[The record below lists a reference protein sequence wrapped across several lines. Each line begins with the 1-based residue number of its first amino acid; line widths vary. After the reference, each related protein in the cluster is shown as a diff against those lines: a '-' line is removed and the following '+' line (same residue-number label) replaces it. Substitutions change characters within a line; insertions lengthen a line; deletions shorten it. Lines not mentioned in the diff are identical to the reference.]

1 METWL
6 NWFKSLFK
14 HRELVGPAKTVR
26 AFSTSSQPITQDGVS
41 VDQNGWRIDSRDKR
55 TVRLFEVPQPGIEL
69 CMVTY
74 RAQMKTANVQVGTY
88 LEMWCRFPGQ
98 GEFFS
103 KGLHHAVKGTTGWAS
118 YETPFYLMKGQRPD
132 LIKLNLVCEGA
143 GTVWLRNVELLQTP
157 LE

>member
-1 METWL
+1 ML
-6 NWFKSLFK
+6 NWLKSLFK

-26 AFSTSSQPITQDGVS
+26 AFSTSGQPITRDGVT
-41 VDQNGWRIDSRDKR
+41 VEQNGWRIDSRDKR

-74 RAQMKTANVQVGTY
+74 RAQLKTANVQVGTY
-88 LEMWCRFPGQ
+88 LEMWCQFPGQ

-143 GTVWLRNVELLQTP
+143 GTVWIRNVELLQTP

>member
-1 METWL
+1 ML
-6 NWFKSLFK
+6 NWFKSLF
-14 HRELVGPAKTVR
+14 RQPELVGPPKMIRKFTA
-26 AFSTSSQPITQDGVS
+26 ASPPITQDGVS
-41 VDQNGWRIDSRDKR
+41 VEQNGWRIDSRDKR

-74 RAQMKTANVQVGTY
+74 RAQMKTANVQGGTY

-103 KGLHHAVKGTTGWAS
+103 KGLHHSVKGTTDWAS

-143 GTVWLRNVELLQTP
+143 GTVWIRNVELLQTP

>member
-1 METWL
+1 ML

-14 HRELVGPAKTVR
+14 HRELVGPAKTVQ
-26 AFSTSSQPITQDGVS
+26 AFSTSSQPITQDGVM
-41 VDQNGWRIDSRDKR
+41 VEQNGWRIDSRDKR

-88 LEMWCRFPGQ
+88 LAMWCRFPGQ

>member
-1 METWL
+1 MFGWL
-6 NWFKSLFK
+6 KSFFKK
-14 HRELVGPAKTVR
+14 QPEPVGPPKLIR

-74 RAQMKTANVQVGTY
+74 RARMKTANVQGGTY
-88 LEMWCRFPGQ
+88 LEMWCRFPRQ

-103 KGLHHAVKGTTGWAS
+103 KGLHHSVKGTTDWAS
-118 YETPFYLMKGQRPD
+118 CETPFYLMKGQIPD

-143 GTVWLRNVELLQTP
+143 GTVWIKEVELLQTP